1 MSDWPLLGETVIR
14 RTSVVLVFWALAL
27 MIASPIGGPA
37 MFPAFPAGNI
47 AIVLILAAFGYDTER
62 ASLGMWPLWAPY
74 AVLTLGSAPSRLLH
88 PRRTLHPRFKSGRR
102 LPGHDAFAPGT
113 LQPG

>member
-37 MFPAFPAGNI
+37 MLPAFPVGNI

-62 ASLGMWPLWAPY
+62 GSLGVWPFWAPY
-74 AVLTLGSAPSRLLH
+74 AVLTLGAIVHRRGFFIWLAFLALMLAVNDVGCWAVAGMNLH
-88 PRRTLHPRFKSGRR
+88 
-102 LPGHDAFAPGT
+102 
-113 LQPG
+113 